1 MVSAQLRFSPGHFFS
16 TATQQAAAQAEW
28 PRVSPPFSWSLA
40 AGPSSS
46 WSLTCGAAE
55 RHILLLPR
63 ACPGRISSPPTD
75 SIPKSAGYSLP
86 NASIERY
93 KTSSPTPQLPLRIS
107 ARFSNPSR
115 RFLQGWDPAET
126 RSSPVLSVLSQA
138 VPNPLVSSPFSP
150 LSSCAR
156 GSSFGGRNREWEVVS
171 ELHGGGN
178 GAPPR
183 RSRGGGRPARCCFLG
198 SDLNP
203 RIGHQRPRNKDTPS
217 MFISLKSPCITL
229 LLNPRSLAVFLV
241 YASQF

>member
-1 MVSAQLRFSPGHFFS
+1 M
-16 TATQQAAAQAEW
+16 
-28 PRVSPPFSWSLA
+28 
-40 AGPSSS
+40 
-46 WSLTCGAAE
+46 
-55 RHILLLPR
+55 
-63 ACPGRISSPPTD
+63 
-75 SIPKSAGYSLP
+75 P
-86 NASIERY
+86 NASTERY

-156 GSSFGGRNREWEVVS
+156 GSSFGGRNREWEVAG

-178 GAPPR
+178 GAPLR
-183 RSRGGGRPARCCFLG
+183 RSRGAPVRPAAVSPG
-198 SDLNP
+198 SDLSP
-203 RIGHQRPRNKDTPS
+203 GIGHQRPRNKDTPS